1 MEPQLRFKGLQ
12 REAYGEDPPRL
23 CSTEAEEE
31 LVAKRDARLCAGLPP
46 S

>member
-1 MEPQLRFKGLQ
+1 MGRIRPC
-12 REAYGEDPPRL
+12 L
-23 CSTEAEEE
+23 CLTEAEEE